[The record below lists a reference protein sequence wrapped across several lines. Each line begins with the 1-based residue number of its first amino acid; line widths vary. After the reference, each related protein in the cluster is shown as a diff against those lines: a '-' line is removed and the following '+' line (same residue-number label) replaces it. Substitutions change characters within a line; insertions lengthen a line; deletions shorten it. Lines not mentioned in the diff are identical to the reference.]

1 MQTTIGMSASQ
12 AGVTANRS
20 GRRFAAKN
28 VDTLRAHLL
37 GLPRRERRALM
48 RSTVHVSA
56 QKQAGLSCLV
66 TLPHH
71 YICGAVLI
79 A

>member
-1 MQTTIGMSASQ
+1 MQTTMSMSASQ
-12 AGVTANRS
+12 AGATANRS
-20 GRRFAAKN
+20 SRRFAAKN

-56 QKQAGLSCLV
+56 QKQAGLPCLI
-66 TLPHH
+66 TLLAH
-71 YICGAVLI
+71 YICAAVLM